1 MAFVRNSIEISVV
14 IAGWFLGGVVGLGTI
29 LFALGIGP
37 SIAASLYMLEKFFG
51 SFTQKN

>member
-1 MAFVRNSIEISVV
+1 MALVRNSIEISVV

-37 SIAASLYMLEKFFG
+37 AIAASLYMLERLFG
-51 SFTQKN
+51 GFTRKN